1 MTGVRSL
8 VHVGWM
14 GSRRLLPWM
23 SIVLMSAALTYAMNG
38 ALIGSWAT
46 PYWWPALS
54 IAPAVS
60 EVRATDT
67 VAYEESLRDLRGSC
81 NSLFGSYNYWLFD
94 RDRTGPCGL
103 GVAAHADGDDMHS
116 ASLR

>member
-8 VHVGWM
+8 VHVGCMARRWLAPWM
-14 GSRRLLPWM
+14 GILL
-23 SIVLMSAALTYAMNG
+23 VSAALTYAMNG

-46 PYWWPALS
+46 PYWWPALTN
-54 IAPAVS
+54 APAGS

-81 NSLFGSYNYWLFD
+81 ASLFGSYNYWLFD
-94 RDRTGPCGL
+94 IDRTGPCGL
-103 GVAAHADGDDMHS
+103 GVAAQGG
-116 ASLR
+116 R